1 LHKDSGKVIIQREI
15 EPKQYRVS
23 DSPGAEGAYP
33 TQLEVPNI
41 CSSTFITYEDHM
53 KRILISLML
62 ITTLLSALACERRG
76 GPGAGG
82 STGTIVVGYYG
93 DLSGRTSNFGQSTK
107 AGVEMAADEI
117 NKAGGID
124 GRQIQI
130 LSEDDEGRPEKA
142 ATVVTKLIDQD
153 RVVALLGEVASGNTL
168 AAAPKAQSSKVP
180 MISPSS
186 TNPAVTQVGEYISRV
201 CFIDPF
207 QGDVMAKFAANT
219 LKAKKAAIML
229 DFNSPYSRGLTE
241 FFEASFKKLG
251 GEIVNK
257 QAYTQGDRDYKGQLT
272 AIRSANPDVI
282 YVPGYYGEVGVIA
295 KQAKQLDIKVP
306 LLGGDGW
313 DSTQL
318 WDLGGDS
325 LNGDYI
331 SNHYSVDDPS
341 PAIQKFVAAY
351 KARNGNVPDAL
362 AALGYDAMMVL
373 ADAIKRAGS
382 TEGAK
387 LKDAINATK
396 GFAGVTGVITI
407 DSNRNAVKPAVVL
420 RLKDRKYEY
429 VETIYPEGMTPPAG
443 APAASPAA
451 PAAASPAAALP
462 ASSPAAGT
470 KPAPESSKPAS
481 SPH

>member
-1 LHKDSGKVIIQREI
+1 
-15 EPKQYRVS
+15 
-23 DSPGAEGAYP
+23 
-33 TQLEVPNI
+33 
-41 CSSTFITYEDHM
+41 M
-53 KRILISLML
+53 KRILLSLG
-62 ITTLLSALACERRG
+62 IIASVAFVFACERKG

-82 STGTIVVGYYG
+82 NTGPIIVGYYG

-107 AGVEMAADEI
+107 NGVEMAADEI

-124 GRQIQI
+124 GRQITI

-142 ATVVTKLIDQD
+142 ATVVTKLINQD

-168 AAAPKAQSSKVP
+168 AAAPKAQAAKVP

-251 GEIVNK
+251 GEIVDK
-257 QAYTQGDRDYKGQLT
+257 QSYTQGDRDYKGQLT
-272 AIRSANPDVI
+272 AIRSKNPDVI

-295 KQAKQLDIKVP
+295 KQAKQLDIKAP
-306 LLGGDGW
+306 MLGGDGW

-318 WDLGGDS
+318 WDLGGDA
-325 LNGDYI
+325 LNGDFI

-341 PAIQKFVAAY
+341 PAIQKFVADY
-351 KARNGNVPDAL
+351 KARYGNVPDAL
-362 AALGYDAMMVL
+362 AALGYDAMKVL
-373 ADAIKRAGS
+373 ADAIKRAGT
-382 TEGAK
+382 TEGPQ
-387 LKDAINATK
+387 LKDAISATK
-396 GFAGVTGVITI
+396 DFAGVTGTI
-407 DSNRNAVKPAVVL
+407 SLDKDRNAVKPAVVL
-420 RLKDRKYEY
+420 KLQDKKYIY
-429 VETIYPEGMTPPAG
+429 VETIYPEGMS
-443 APAASPAA
+443 APTTA
-451 PAAASPAAALP
+451 PAAAVTPVTTSTSPATAP
-462 ASSPAAGT
+462 ASSPARAGAT
-470 KPAPESSKPAS
+470 TSPARATSPAS
-481 SPH
+481 SASPQ